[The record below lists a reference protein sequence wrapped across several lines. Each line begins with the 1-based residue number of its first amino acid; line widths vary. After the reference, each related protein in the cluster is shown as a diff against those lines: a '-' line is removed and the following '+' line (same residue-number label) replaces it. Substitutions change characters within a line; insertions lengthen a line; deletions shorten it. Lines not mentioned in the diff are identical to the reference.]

1 MLKEKI
7 IIFMACCFFK
17 LQSAFIVRASLLL
30 ETNEISSFHEKSKYR
45 ENYLHG
51 KKNYIWDGEYC
62 RLKHASIVVT
72 GKELYDL

>member
-51 KKNYIWDGEYC
+51 KKNYI
-62 RLKHASIVVT
+62 
-72 GKELYDL
+72 